1 MRKELRQ
8 RIVEKY
14 WEAVER
20 LVAHLLPGNPKDKK
34 VWSRM
39 IRSGPAKN
47 VLPAFETK
55 LKQVPDEKFE
65 AVIAEIDSRQNTEL
79 MRGLFKTGLARLPK
93 KRGGRPATFP
103 LDIRR
108 RAIQDVGPE
117 YARRDR
123 LADAIDVVAARY
135 GMPTEYLR
143 KVWKNRK
150 RLRER
155 ED

>member
-1 MRKELRQ
+1 MKKELRQ

-14 WEAVER
+14 WDAVER
-20 LVAHLLPGNPKDKK
+20 LAAHMLPGNPKDKK

-55 LKQVPDEKFE
+55 LKQIPDEKFE
-65 AVIAEIDSRQNTEL
+65 AVIAEIDSIQSSEL

-93 KRGGRPATFP
+93 KRGGRPATFS

-108 RAIQDVGPE
+108 KAIQDIGNE
-117 YARRDR
+117 YPRYDT
-123 LADAIDVVAARY
+123 LSEAIDVVAARH
-135 GMPTEYLR
+135 GMTSEYLR

-150 RLRER
+150 RLRQR
-155 ED
+155 